1 MPIIIDKMPVLI
13 DKLVIAI
20 ADNLPKLIEMG
31 IRLIIMLAKGIVK
44 SLPNILQAQDQIF
57 VSFINGAGRYFNN
70 MMDLGGRML
79 NKIKEGLL
87 NGIYSIADVGHNIV
101 QGLWNGIVNAK
112 DWLINKVKNLAK
124 SLLDG
129 MKSALGIHSPSKVF
143 QEQVGRWIP
152 EGVAIGIEANTDSAL
167 ESIDKM
173 NNEMLDKMSSAVNLE
188 TSKMSFSGIKGS
200 VTDILNANSVIKV
213 ENYNTLELDGE
224 KVYENQK
231 TIQKQKNLQYG
242 FGGVQ

>member
-20 ADNLPKLIEMG
+20 SDNLPKLIEMG
-31 IRLIIMLAKGIVK
+31 IRLIVQLSIGMIK
-44 SLPNILQAQDQIF
+44 SLPSVLQAQDQIF
-57 VSFINGAGRYFNN
+57 VSFINAAGRYFNN

-87 NGIYSIADVGHNIV
+87 NGIYSIADVGRNIV

-112 DWLINKVKNLAK
+112 DWLINKVRNFAK
-124 SLLDG
+124 SILDG

-143 QEQVGRWIP
+143 QEQVGKWIP
-152 EGVAIGIEANTDSAL
+152 EGVAIGIEANTDSAIK
-167 ESIDKM
+167 SIDKM
-173 NNEMLDKMSSAVNLE
+173 NNEIFDKMESAVAFE
-188 TSKMSFSGIKGS
+188 SGKMSVSGINGS
-200 VTDILNANSVIKV
+200 VNEILNANSVIKV

>member
-1 MPIIIDKMPVLI
+1 MIQLGVRILESIRIGLTNGLFKVFEIGSNIIQ
-13 DKLVIAI
+13 
-20 ADNLPKLIEMG
+20 G
-31 IRLIIMLAKGIVK
+31 I
-44 SLPNILQAQDQIF
+44 
-57 VSFINGAGRYFNN
+57 
-70 MMDLGGRML
+70 
-79 NKIKEGLL
+79 
-87 NGIYSIADVGHNIV
+87 
-101 QGLWNGIVNAK
+101 WNGIMSAK
-112 DWLINKVKNLAK
+112 DWLINKVRNLA
-124 SLLDG
+124 SSILQG
-129 MKSALGIHSPSKVF
+129 MKDALGIHSPSKVF
-143 QEQVGRWIP
+143 QEEVGKWIP